1 MITEKFRT
9 YLRDYYRIYRNQ
21 NREKVRAIERR
32 SAIKHRQERYRRLR
46 ENYWRIRIKRKPYFE
61 SQEIKEL
68 VKRNVARAHLVNRIE
83 LRRMHIS
90 KKLLLRFSKIV
101 IELNKVNLKETTDLE
116 YFQQIKI
123 RAEACKLLAK
133 LWNKETCQDLKHTKE
148 LE

>member
-32 SAIKHRQERYRRLR
+32 SAIKHRQERYRRWR

-101 IELNKVNLKETTDLE
+101 IELNKVNLKHAR
-116 YFQQIKI
+116 I
-123 RAEACKLLAK
+123 
-133 LWNKETCQDLKHTKE
+133 
-148 LE
+148 